1 MLCVN
6 NEDLSLESGPTPMTK
21 PKEHFLKTKRL
32 ATKLDPSVI
41 FEWLSTEG
49 YFPESY
55 ILPPTFFVSLH
66 PKYGRKYATIRA
78 KKYTAPSPEPLCELH
93 FPKTDLTDRTFGIIH
108 PEIHSEICFEIAKN
122 WKEIIKCVFNPKN
135 LVYSYGFPVPL
146 NSDTPGAIG
155 RLRAGRM
162 IYEWIEMAESDLLE
176 EAFAYK
182 YIVKTDIKNFY
193 PSIYTHSIAWAL
205 HTRKVIRNGGNRYD
219 CVAFLGN
226 RLDKLFQSANDGC
239 TNGLP
244 IGPAVSDL
252 VSEIILSAVDTQLS
266 QNLPGLKRGS
276 ILALRFKDD
285 YRFLCKE
292 KDDCRKVTKALQNQ
306 LKKFN
311 LLLNENKTLILE
323 LPDGIFREWT
333 SRYHAIQPRKNKRMD
348 FKEFKEFYLNVL
360 RIDKE
365 LPGTGIIDR
374 FIKDITDG
382 KYRPLFDLSDSQNR
396 KVISLLVLMAE
407 RRVRSFPKIL
417 GVIEGMLI
425 KAPILSPIIE
435 QHLNKLLATY
445 SKYPD
450 DNRYLISWILYF
462 LSSNNLKINK
472 PHSFSDPILNSLQ
485 SNCCKVFLSAK
496 DFTLFR
502 TANDARLKGVLLQ
515 HLDVFK
521 R

>member
-1 MLCVN
+1 M
-6 NEDLSLESGPTPMTK
+6 SK
-21 PKEHFLKTKRL
+21 PKDHFLETKRL
-32 ATKLDPSVI
+32 AAKLDPCEI

-55 ILPPTFFVSLH
+55 ILPPTFFVSKH
-66 PKYGRKYATIRA
+66 PKYARNYAKITS
-78 KKYTAPSPEPLCELH
+78 KKYIPPSPQPLCELH
-93 FPKTDLTDRTFGIIH
+93 FPKTDLTDRTFGIIN
-108 PEIHSEICFEIAKN
+108 PEIHSEICFEIAN
-122 WKEIIKCVFNPKN
+122 SWKEILKCVFNSKN
-135 LVYSYGFPVPL
+135 YVYSYGFPLPL
-146 NSDTPGAIG
+146 NSDTPGSIG

-162 IYEWIEMAESDLLE
+162 IYEWIEMAENDLLE

-182 YIVKTDIKNFY
+182 HIVKTDIKNFY

-205 HTRKVIRNGGNRYD
+205 HTRKIIRSGANRND
-219 CVAFLGN
+219 CITFLGN
-226 RLDKLFQSANDGC
+226 RLDRLFQNANDGC

-252 VSEIILSAVDTQLS
+252 VAEIILSAVDTQLS
-266 QNLPGLKRGS
+266 QELTGLKSGN
-276 ILALRFKDD
+276 ILAVRFKDD
-285 YRFLCKE
+285 YRFLCRE
-292 KDDCRKVTKALQNQ
+292 RDDCRKVTKALQNQ

-311 LLLNENKTLILE
+311 LLLNEDKTQVSE

-333 SRYHAIQPRKNKRMD
+333 SRYHAIQPRKHKRLD

-374 FIKDITDG
+374 FIKDITND
-382 KYRPLFDLSDSQNR
+382 KYRPLFDLSDSQNK

-425 KAPILSPIIE
+425 KSPKLSVIIQ
-435 QHLNKLLATY
+435 QHLNKLLNTY

-462 LSSNNLKINK
+462 LCSNNLRIKK
-472 PHSFSDPILNSLQ
+472 AYAFSDPILDSLQ
-485 SNCCKVFLSAK
+485 SDFCKVFLSAK
-496 DFTLFR
+496 GFSLFR
-502 TANDARLKGVLLQ
+502 KAKAARVNGVLLQ